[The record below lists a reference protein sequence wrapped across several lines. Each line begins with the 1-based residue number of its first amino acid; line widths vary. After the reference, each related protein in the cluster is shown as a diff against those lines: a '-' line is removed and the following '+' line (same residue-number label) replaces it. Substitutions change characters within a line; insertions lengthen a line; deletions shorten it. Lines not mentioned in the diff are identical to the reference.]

1 MEKIISYYTCSCK
14 HRKIFLCTIFSG
26 IIYNK
31 MNNQILYEYV
41 LLNFGNFKVIFIELV
56 NTNDSYKLDCE
67 ADPLNIQK
75 YFLDGI
81 NNCEYYIVLDK
92 KEFKN
97 LKIIVKK
104 YILNSYDFCKKMK

>member
-41 LLNFGNFKVIFIELV
+41 LLNFGNFQVIFIELV

-81 NNCEYYIVLDK
+81 NNGEYYIVLNK
-92 KEFKN
+92 KELKN
-97 LKIIVKK
+97 LKINI
-104 YILNSYDFCKKMK
+104 F